1 MSKHLGNLKRLH
13 QKLAVALGDQHP
25 LVLQLQDEIV
35 CFAANVGHRMR
46 RESFAGKPEV
56 GRSFNHRWKYLSS
69 PNEQSRDCALS

>member
-25 LVLQLQDEIV
+25 LVLQLREEIV
-35 CFAANVGHRMR
+35 SFAATVGHRMR
-46 RESFAGKPEV
+46 RESFAVKPEV

-69 PNEQSRDCALS
+69 PAEPSRDRALS